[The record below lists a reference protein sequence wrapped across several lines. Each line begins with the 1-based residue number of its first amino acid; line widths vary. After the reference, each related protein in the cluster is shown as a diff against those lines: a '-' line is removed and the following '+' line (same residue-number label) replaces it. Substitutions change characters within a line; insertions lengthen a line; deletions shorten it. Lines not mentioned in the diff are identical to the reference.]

1 MTALADPP
9 APRRDRP
16 RSPEPGERVPRRA
29 IRLLHLMLLDGFRA
43 APGLMTAVTALL
55 VVGGVA
61 ATCYPLGFRILL
73 DGALAHDTRQLVL
86 GALFVGG
93 LLALT
98 WVLQAIGA
106 TEAMA
111 LSDRVSIFHTA
122 RLVRLVSGVPGLEHL
137 ERPEYLTEI
146 EQISS
151 RRRALAGAPRQL
163 MGSVASVARIVALLV
178 LLASVSPWL
187 LLLPVAAVPPLL
199 ADRWA
204 KRIIRTNE
212 DEVAHD
218 QRRAGLLFSLAT
230 TTGSAAELRSYG
242 LADHVG
248 AEHARLAA
256 AVDRR
261 TGGEALKVLAIQA
274 TGWTIYAA
282 GLMGAIAF
290 VVVETT
296 HGVLSAG
303 ALLMAVTL
311 IRRSRA
317 QLATAAVR
325 SGALLSTLTVADR
338 MFWLEDH
345 AAAEAA
351 ARGHDPAPDA
361 LHDGIRLR
369 DVSFT
374 YPGAER
380 PVLTGLDL
388 DLPAGSTVA
397 IVGENGAGKTTLV
410 KLLLGMYSPDAGT
423 VEVDGRPLSGIEPG
437 AWRSRTTAAF
447 QDFARLHLPVR
458 HTVGVGDLARL
469 DDTDAVAGALDR
481 AGATS
486 VAETLPDG
494 LDTLVGS
501 TYTGGR
507 GLSGGQ
513 WQKLALG
520 RAMMRDDPLLVVLDE
535 PTANL
540 DAPTEHAMFERYAS
554 AAARGAERNGAVTV
568 LVSHRFSTVRM
579 ADLVVVLEDGRV
591 RERGTHAQL
600 VAAGGRYAELY
611 ELQAASYR

>member
-1 MTALADPP
+1 MTTVE
-9 APRRDRP
+9 DREASAARP
-16 RSPEPGERVPRRA
+16 PEPGDRVPRRA
-29 IRLLHLMLLDGFRA
+29 IRLLRLMLLDGFRA
-43 APGLMTAVTALL
+43 APGLMTAVTVLL
-55 VVGGVA
+55 VLGGVA
-61 ATCYPLGFRILL
+61 ATCYPLGFRMLL
-73 DGALAHDTRQLVL
+73 DGALAHDTDQLVT

-111 LSDRVSIFHTA
+111 LSDRVSIYHTS
-122 RLVRLVSGVPGLEHL
+122 RIVRLVSGVTGLGHL

-151 RRRALAGAPRQL
+151 RRRMLAGAPRAL
-163 MGSVASVARIVALLV
+163 MGNVASIARIVALLV
-178 LLASVSPWL
+178 LLASVSWWL
-187 LLLPVAAVPPLL
+187 LLMPLAAIPPLL

-204 KRIIRTNE
+204 KRLIRRNE

-242 LADHVG
+242 LAGHIA
-248 AEHARLAA
+248 AEHRRLVA

-261 TGGEALKVLAIQA
+261 TGGEALRVLAIQA
-274 TGWTIYAA
+274 SGWVVYAA

-296 HGVLSAG
+296 HGLLSPG

-325 SGALLSTLTVADR
+325 SGNLLTTLTVADR

-345 AAAEAA
+345 AAADAA
-351 ARGHDPAPDA
+351 SRGTAPAPET
-361 LHDGIRLR
+361 LRTGIRLR

-374 YPGAER
+374 YPGSDH
-380 PVLTGLDL
+380 PVLDGLDL
-388 DLPAGSTVA
+388 TLPAGSTVA
-397 IVGENGAGKTTLV
+397 IVGENGAGKTTLI
-410 KLLLGMYSPDAGT
+410 KLLLGMYMPDSGS
-423 VEVDGRPLSGIEPG
+423 VEVDDVPLREVDPA
-437 AWRSRTTAAF
+437 AWRTRATAAF

-458 HTVGVGDLARL
+458 HTVGVGDLPRL

-486 VAETLPDG
+486 VAEKLPDG

-501 TYTGGR
+501 TYTGGH

-540 DAPTEHAMFERYAS
+540 DAPTEHALFERYAT

-591 RERGTHAQL
+591 RERGTHEQL

-611 ELQAASYR
+611 ELQASAYR